1 VLVALPSASRS
12 ALGIPSLTTG
22 KHAVSSTSSVVS
34 PVMGDSCHAAA
45 EHEHFSTEN
54 LTGAENEKPHIV
66 GAHALRGEVLTI
78 SSMAPSRDPNR

>member
-1 VLVALPSASRS
+1 
-12 ALGIPSLTTG
+12 
-22 KHAVSSTSSVVS
+22 
-34 PVMGDSCHAAA
+34 MGDSCHAAA

-54 LTGAENEKPHIV
+54 LTGAENEKPHIG